1 VFSVSVLSIPSI
13 YPFMAQKCGMGAG
26 LDVAYGTYCTNLYDN
41 GLKKLS
47 VIFSDIL
54 VIFADENVTRLG

>member
-1 VFSVSVLSIPSI
+1 
-13 YPFMAQKCGMGAG
+13 MAQKCGMGAG
-26 LDVAYGTYCTNLYDN
+26 FDVAYGTYCTNLYDN

>member
-1 VFSVSVLSIPSI
+1 
-13 YPFMAQKCGMGAG
+13 MTQKCGMGAG
-26 LDVAYGTYCTNLYDN
+26 LDVAYGTYCTNFYDN

-54 VIFADENVTRLG
+54 VIFADGKVVRLG